1 LRSENPGGCGKY
13 EKKCICEYGA
23 INIVFSEVG
32 RKCKAALNV
41 PYWLYIKAVRNT
53 DGQEVRAALRCPT
66 SGGVVCGGVPWG
78 GGVGAADSPTT
89 DPSKFSKKQKSPL
102 FKFSPKTKRGNI
114 RLSNKMFIIAT

>member
-1 LRSENPGGCGKY
+1 LYSE
-13 EKKCICEYGA
+13 I
-23 INIVFSEVG
+23 G
-32 RKCKAALNV
+32 RKCKVALNV
-41 PYWLYIKAVRNT
+41 PCWLYIKAVRNT
-53 DGQEVRAALRCPT
+53 DGLKVRAALRCPT